1 MEKITRF
8 GVSMNSKL
16 LNRFDEYIQ
25 KKGYT
30 NRSEAIRDIIRDHFV
45 SQEWM
50 EGETETVGTITLV
63 YDHEAGDITQRL
75 LESQHRYFSYI
86 ISSIHVHLDEHN
98 CLEVLVVK
106 GMAKKIQEIADH
118 LISNRGVKHGKLTVT
133 TTGKELL

>member
-16 LNRFDEYIQ
+16 LESFDLYIQ

-30 NRSEAIRDIIRDHFV
+30 NRSEAIRDMIRDHFV
-45 SQEWM
+45 SQEWL
-50 EGETETVGTITLV
+50 EGDTETVGTITLV
-63 YDHEAGDITQRL
+63 YDHELGDISHRL
-75 LESQHRYFSYI
+75 LESQHHYCNYI
-86 ISSIHVHLDEHN
+86 ISSVHVHLDKHN

-106 GMAKKIQEIADH
+106 GKARKIQEIADQ

-133 TTGKELL
+133 TTGKNLL

>member
-16 LNRFDEYIQ
+16 LQKFDQYIH

-50 EGETETVGTITLV
+50 AGETETVGTITLV
-63 YDHEAGDITQRL
+63 YNHESGDISQRL
-75 LESQHRYFSYI
+75 LESQHNYCNYI

-106 GMAKKIQEIADH
+106 GIAKKIQEIADH

-133 TTGKELL
+133 TTGKEIL